1 MGQDPQNEEN
11 YTPCPTKIYHA
22 ILNYWGLLIKNL
34 IVVLKN
40 SIRLPWKQRIEKGP
54 LYKKYL
60 YTKHLKN
67 LFLALPFSKF
77 LFANAKRVRI
87 FISNLQ

>member
-11 YTPCPTKIYHA
+11 YTPCPTKIYHV
-22 ILNYWGLLIKNL
+22 ILNYWGLLIKNI

-40 SIRLPWKQRIEKGP
+40 SIQLPWKQHIEKGS
-54 LYKKYL
+54 LHKKYL
-60 YTKHLKN
+60 YTKHFKN

-77 LFANAKRVRI
+77 LFANAKRVWI